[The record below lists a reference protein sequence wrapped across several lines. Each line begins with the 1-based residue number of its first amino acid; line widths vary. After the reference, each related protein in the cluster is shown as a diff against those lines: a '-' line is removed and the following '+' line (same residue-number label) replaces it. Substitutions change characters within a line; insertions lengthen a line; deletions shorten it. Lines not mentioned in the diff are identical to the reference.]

1 MECVELHANEGY
13 VQEAIIRK
21 TFPNWSYF
29 DLLKVSRYMHKDNS
43 NKDFQRQIIFCLDKF
58 ILKRWKKL
66 NLRSNSCSFGQFVAD
81 RGRLTKFSLSYVV
94 LVHQVSDQKNKPFPR

>member
-1 MECVELHANEGY
+1 MECVELHANERY
-13 VQEAIIRK
+13 VQEAIIGK

-66 NLRSNSCSFGQFVAD
+66 NLRSNSYSFGQFVAD
-81 RGRLTKFSLSYVV
+81 RGGPWQT
-94 LVHQVSDQKNKPFPR
+94 N

>member
-13 VQEAIIRK
+13 VQKAIIRK

-29 DLLKVSRYMHKDNS
+29 DLLKVSRYMHKDNG

-66 NLRSNSCSFGQFVAD
+66 NLRSNSYSFDQFVAD
-81 RGRLTKFSLSYVV
+81 RGGPWRTVA
-94 LVHQVSDQKNKPFPR
+94 D